1 MEREEHWN
9 RFLDSVRA
17 SPRCPASSGSSRA
30 GGAFSATVSVRS
42 GWPQRLLS
50 LDIGDVGLHILGDAV
65 LAVVPADAR
74 LIPTRM
80 ISLQRRQN

>member
-1 MEREEHWN
+1 
-9 RFLDSVRA
+9 
-17 SPRCPASSGSSRA
+17 
-30 GGAFSATVSVRS
+30 
-42 GWPQRLLS
+42 
-50 LDIGDVGLHILGDAV
+50 V